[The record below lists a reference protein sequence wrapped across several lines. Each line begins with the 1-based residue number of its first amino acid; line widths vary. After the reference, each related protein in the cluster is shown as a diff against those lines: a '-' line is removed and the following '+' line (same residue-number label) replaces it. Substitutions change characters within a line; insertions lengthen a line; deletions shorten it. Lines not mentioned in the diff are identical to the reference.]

1 MLARWAG
8 LVVRRRWW
16 ILSVAAALAV
26 LAGVASTTLTGR
38 LDQGGYEVPGS
49 ESVRASAAVDKALGD
64 HGVDALAVYTV
75 PAGQSLRDPATVRA
89 VQRKV
94 ADLPGAKVAGATG
107 WWQQPA
113 QLSRDG
119 RTGAVGIRLQVTG
132 KGDQL
137 ADWKTVQR
145 ALDGEAGATYGV
157 PGLTVRFSGWAAM
170 GVAVNAQTESDLKRA
185 ELVSFPVLMVL
196 LVVVFGGLVAAGLPL
211 VVGGIGIVGA
221 LGVLWVLSAFT
232 DVSVFAMNIVTLLGL
247 GLAIDYGLFLVSRF
261 REELHTGA
269 GAAAGGRSTGK
280 DADRERV
287 RAALAVAMRT
297 SGRTVLVSGLTV
309 AAALS
314 GLLVFPQ
321 GMLRSIGLGGIAA
334 VIVAALSAVTVLP
347 ALLAVLGPRVDAFA
361 VPWVR
366 SRRAG
371 RPGNTGRHARPAVR
385 AERGWGRVG
394 RAVMRQPALVAVI
407 VIGAL
412 LLAGTPFLRAE
423 YAEVDASVLPKGN
436 PVRTATEQVRDRLPA
451 ASTDAAQVILVGADG
466 RAPGQRAV
474 REFAADV
481 SAVPGMGQVAPLGGK
496 GDRVVLAAQVDGD
509 PQGDAAQEAIG
520 KVRDLAPPAGV
531 DEVLVGGPTASLVDS
546 LHAIGDRIPWML
558 AVLAG
563 AVLVLLFLAFGSV
576 VVPVKAVVLSGLSLT
591 ASFGAVVWI
600 FQEGH
605 LIGLLN
611 TEAGPIDAS
620 IPVLMLAV
628 LFGLSTDYEL
638 FLLSRIA
645 EAYRSGASAK
655 EAVVI
660 GLGRTGGLIS
670 AAALLLAVVV
680 GAFALSGLKFMK
692 LIGLGMLIAIAVDAT
707 IVRGLLVPAVLAL
720 LGGAAWWAPRPLARL
735 AHKLALEGPS
745 ETGPGAVERG
755 PAPASAEAD
764 PGTGPDSGPA
774 TGPEAG
780 RERAATF

>member
-16 ILSVAAALAV
+16 ILSVAAVLAV

-49 ESVRASAAVDKALGD
+49 ESVRADAAVTKTLGD

-94 ADLPGAKVAGATG
+94 AGLPGAKVAGATG
-107 WWQQPA
+107 WWRQPA

-119 RTGAVGIRLQVTG
+119 RTGAVGIRLQGTD

-137 ADWKTVQR
+137 ADWETVQHE
-145 ALDGEAGATYGV
+145 LDGEPGGAYGV
-157 PGLTVRFSGWAAM
+157 QGMTVRFSGWAAM

-185 ELVSFPVLMVL
+185 ELVSFPVLLVL
-196 LVVVFGGLVAAGLPL
+196 LVVVFGGLIAAGLPL

-247 GLAIDYGLFLVSRF
+247 GLAIDYGLFMVSRF
-261 REELHTGA
+261 REELHA
-269 GAAAGGRSTGK
+269 GAETTGGGRPADRSGDK

-334 VIVAALSAVTVLP
+334 VVVAALSAVTVLP
-347 ALLAVLGPRVDAFA
+347 ALLAVLGYRVDALA
-361 VPWVR
+361 VPWGR
-366 SRRAG
+366 TRRAG
-371 RPGNTGRHARPAVR
+371 RPRSAGRHALPAVR
-385 AERGWGRVG
+385 TERGWGRIG
-394 RAVMRQPALVAVI
+394 RVVMRRPALVAVV

-423 YAEVDASVLPKGN
+423 YGEVDASVLPKGN

-451 ASTDAAQVILVGADG
+451 ASTDSAQVVLVGADG
-466 RAPGQRAV
+466 RAPGQQAV
-474 REFAADV
+474 RTFTADI

-509 PQGDAAQEAIG
+509 PQGEAAQEAVR
-520 KVRDLAPPAGV
+520 KVRELAPPAGV

-546 LHAIGDRIPWML
+546 LHAIGDRLPWML

-576 VVPVKAVVLSGLSLT
+576 VVPVKAVVLSALSLT

-600 FQEGH
+600 FQDGH

-611 TEAGPIDAS
+611 TETGPIDAS

-638 FLLSRIA
+638 FLLSRIF
-645 EAYRSGASAK
+645 EAHRAGASAK

-735 AHKLALEGPS
+735 AHRLALEGPS
-745 ETGPGAVERG
+745 EPDPE
-755 PAPASAEAD
+755 PAPETD
-764 PGTGPDSGPA
+764 PELDPR
-774 TGPEAG
+774 TGPEAE

>member
-26 LAGVASTTLTGR
+26 LAGVASTTLTSR
-38 LDQGGYEVPGS
+38 LDQGGYDVPGS
-49 ESVRASAAVDKALGD
+49 ESVRANAAAAKALGD

-94 ADLPGAKVAGATG
+94 AGLPAAKVAGATG

-119 RTGAVGIRLQVTG
+119 RTAAVGIRLRVTG
-132 KGDQL
+132 QGDQL
-137 ADWKTVQR
+137 ADWEAVQR
-145 ALDGEAGATYGV
+145 ELDGKAGATYGV
-157 PGLTVRFSGWAAM
+157 RGLTVRFSGATAM

-196 LVVVFGGLVAAGLPL
+196 LVVVFGGLVAACLPL

-247 GLAIDYGLFLVSRF
+247 GLAIDYGLFMVSRF

-269 GAAAGGRSTGK
+269 GAAAGGRSGDK
-280 DADRERV
+280 DADRNADRERV

-334 VIVAALSAVTVLP
+334 VVVAALTAVTVLP
-347 ALLAVLGPRVDAFA
+347 ALLAVLGYRVDALA
-361 VPWVR
+361 VPWG
-366 SRRAG
+366 RRAG
-371 RPGNTGRHARPAVR
+371 DRPRPTGRHARPAVR
-385 AERGWGRVG
+385 TERGWGRVG
-394 RAVMRQPALVAVI
+394 RAVMRQPALVAVV

-451 ASTDAAQVILVGADG
+451 ASTDAAQVVLVGTDG
-466 RAPGQRAV
+466 RAPGQQAV

-509 PQGDAAQEAIG
+509 PQGEAAQAAVR

-531 DEVLVGGPTASLVDS
+531 DEVLVGGPTASLVDT
-546 LHAIGDRIPWML
+546 LQAIGDRLPWML

-576 VVPVKAVVLSGLSLT
+576 VVPVKAVVLSALSLT

-600 FQEGH
+600 FQDGH

-645 EAYRSGASAK
+645 EAYRAGASAK

-735 AHKLALEGPS
+735 AHRLALEGPS
-745 ETGPGAVERG
+745 DPDPDPEPGAAGRG
-755 PAPASAEAD
+755 PAPASPAPGTEGEPEAD
-764 PGTGPDSGPA
+764 REPAGT
-774 TGPEAG
+774 
-780 RERAATF
+780 F